1 MTKLSVGATR
11 EHLADILNK
20 AAFGHERTI
29 INRRNKAVAAVVP
42 MADLEFLEAMENR
55 IDLEDARKA
64 LAEAKKKGTTPW
76 KKIKADLEL

>member
-1 MTKLSVGATR
+1 MTKVSVGETR

-29 INRRNKAVAAVVP
+29 IRRRNKEIAAVVP

-55 IDLEDARKA
+55 IDLEDARKS
-64 LAEAKKKGTTPW
+64 LAEARKKGSTPW
-76 KKIKADLEL
+76 KKIKADLAL